1 MVVPTNVVVTLIEKL
16 VSTIVTIE
24 NNVEETVLH
33 KAGKMRKKQLGIIFV
48 FFSFTSLT
56 MSNSYALEKSITE
69 EVDCSDITI
78 ELDSDT
84 TDINEKL
91 QEMDDAFYDSL
102 SEFEHCSESSSSSS
116 SSSGG
121 GGGSAGGG
129 GGGSSA
135 DSASSSSGG
144 VDGNGSQMQGSSQS
158 DASSPSKGIS
168 GTEKASESNQSA
180 SGNQESAEESATQT
194 DSLTSG
200 NVEKN
205 DKFSDN
211 GKLPEDIPPADNDS
225 VVEAQL
231 RQAAI
236 AEKDPQKKKKLWNE
250 YRRYKGLSEK

>member
-1 MVVPTNVVVTLIEKL
+1 
-16 VSTIVTIE
+16 
-24 NNVEETVLH
+24 
-33 KAGKMRKKQLGIIFV
+33 MRKYGHIFV
-48 FFSFTSLT
+48 FFTLLLLT
-56 MSNSYALEKSITE
+56 VKSSALEKSITE

-102 SEFEHCSESSSSSS
+102 SQFEHCSESSSSS

-135 DSASSSSGG
+135 DSASSPSGG
-144 VDGNGSQMQGSSQS
+144 GDGNGSQMQGSSESSQ
-158 DASSPSKGIS
+158 SSPSKGIS

-180 SGNQESAEESATQT
+180 SGNQESAEESGTQT

-200 NVEKN
+200 TVEKN

>member
-1 MVVPTNVVVTLIEKL
+1 
-16 VSTIVTIE
+16 
-24 NNVEETVLH
+24 
-33 KAGKMRKKQLGIIFV
+33 MRKKQLVIIF
-48 FFSFTSLT
+48 FFFLFSSLT

-102 SEFEHCSESSSSSS
+102 SQFEHCSESSSSSS

-121 GGGSAGGG
+121 GGGSAEG

-144 VDGNGSQMQGSSQS
+144 GDGNGSQMQGSSESSQ
-158 DASSPSKGIS
+158 SSPSKGIS
-168 GTEKASESNQSA
+168 GTEKASESSQGA
-180 SGNQESAEESATQT
+180 SGKQESAEESGTQT

-205 DKFSDN
+205 DKVGDN
-211 GKLPEDIPPADNDS
+211 GRPPEDIPPADNDS

-236 AEKDPQKKKKLWNE
+236 AEKDSQKKKKLWNE

>member
-1 MVVPTNVVVTLIEKL
+1 MKSI
-16 VSTIVTIE
+16 I
-24 NNVEETVLH
+24 
-33 KAGKMRKKQLGIIFV
+33 GIIFF

-56 MSNSYALEKSITE
+56 IANSFALEKIITE
-69 EVDCSDITI
+69 EVDCSDIII

-102 SEFEHCSESSSSSS
+102 SQFEHCSESSSSSS
-116 SSSGG
+116 SS
-121 GGGSAGGG
+121 GGGSAGG

-144 VDGNGSQMQGSSQS
+144 GDGNGSQMQGSSESSQ
-158 DASSPSKGIS
+158 SSPSKGIS
-168 GTEKASESNQSA
+168 GTEKASESSQNA
-180 SGNQESAEESATQT
+180 SGNRENTGEFGTKPGSEV
-194 DSLTSG
+194 SG

-205 DKFSDN
+205 DKVGDN
-211 GKLPEDIPPADNDS
+211 GKAPEDIPPADNDS

>member
-1 MVVPTNVVVTLIEKL
+1 MKKLLLITLL
-16 VSTIVTIE
+16 
-24 NNVEETVLH
+24 
-33 KAGKMRKKQLGIIFV
+33 
-48 FFSFTSLT
+48 FFSVALLT
-56 MSNSYALEKSITE
+56 ITKSFALEKSITE
-69 EVDCSDITI
+69 AVDCSDITI

-84 TDINEKL
+84 ADIDEKL

-102 SEFEHCSESSSSSS
+102 SQFEHCSESSSSSS
-116 SSSGG
+116 SSGGG

-144 VDGNGSQMQGSSQS
+144 GDGNGSQMQGASESSQ
-158 DASSPSKGIS
+158 SSPSKGIS

-180 SGNQESAEESATQT
+180 SGNRENTGEFVTKPGSEV
-194 DSLTSG
+194 SG
-200 NVEKN
+200 NVEIN
-205 DKFSDN
+205 DKVGDN

-225 VVEAQL
+225 VVEVQL

>member
-1 MVVPTNVVVTLIEKL
+1 MVVTLIEKL

>member
-1 MVVPTNVVVTLIEKL
+1 
-16 VSTIVTIE
+16 
-24 NNVEETVLH
+24 
-33 KAGKMRKKQLGIIFV
+33 MRKNRHIFV
-48 FFSFTSLT
+48 VFIFLLLTVKSF
-56 MSNSYALEKSITE
+56 ALEKSITE

-102 SEFEHCSESSSSSS
+102 SQFEHCSESSSSSS
-116 SSSGG
+116 SSSGD

-129 GGGSSA
+129 GGSSA
-135 DSASSSSGG
+135 NSASSSSGG
-144 VDGNGSQMQGSSQS
+144 GDGNGSQMQGSSES
-158 DASSPSKGIS
+158 SASSPSKGIS

-180 SGNQESAEESATQT
+180 SGNQESAEESGTQT

>member
-1 MVVPTNVVVTLIEKL
+1 MKAISGLIL
-16 VSTIVTIE
+16 ILFSVALLTIT
-24 NNVEETVLH
+24 
-33 KAGKMRKKQLGIIFV
+33 K
-48 FFSFTSLT
+48 SF
-56 MSNSYALEKSITE
+56 ALEKSITKA
-69 EVDCSDITI
+69 VDCSDITI

-84 TDINEKL
+84 TDIDEKL

-102 SEFEHCSESSSSSS
+102 SQFEHCFESSSS

-121 GGGSAGGG
+121 GGGGASGG

-135 DSASSSSGG
+135 GSASSSSGG
-144 VDGNGSQMQGSSQS
+144 GDGNGSQMKGASESNQ
-158 DASSPSKGIS
+158 SSPSKGIS
-168 GTEKASESNQSA
+168 GTEKASESSQST
-180 SGNQESAEESATQT
+180 SGKQESAEQSGKKTGSEAN
-194 DSLTSG
+194 G
-200 NVEKN
+200 NVEN
-205 DKFSDN
+205 TDKFSDY

>member
-1 MVVPTNVVVTLIEKL
+1 MTTKQTILIFL
-16 VSTIVTIE
+16 
-24 NNVEETVLH
+24 
-33 KAGKMRKKQLGIIFV
+33 
-48 FFSFTSLT
+48 FFSVALLMITKSF
-56 MSNSYALEKSITE
+56 ALEKSITE
-69 EVDCSDITI
+69 EIDCSDITI

-84 TDINEKL
+84 VDINEKL

-102 SEFEHCSESSSSSS
+102 SQFEYCSENSSI
-116 SSSGG
+116 SGG
-121 GGGSAGGG
+121 GGGSAGG

-135 DSASSSSGG
+135 DSASSSSDGG
-144 VDGNGSQMQGSSQS
+144 DGNGSEMQGSSES
-158 DASSPSKGIS
+158 SASSPSKGIS
-168 GTEKASESNQSA
+168 GTEKASKSSQSA
-180 SGNQESAEESATQT
+180 SGNQESAEESDTQT

-200 NVEKN
+200 NIEKN

-250 YRRYKGLSEK
+250 YRRYKGLSEKLHF

>member
-1 MVVPTNVVVTLIEKL
+1 MVVTLIEKL

-102 SEFEHCSESSSSSS
+102 SQFEHCSESSSSSS
-116 SSSGG
+116 SSGGG

-129 GGGSSA
+129 GSGSSA
-135 DSASSSSGG
+135 DSASSPSGG
-144 VDGNGSQMQGSSQS
+144 GDGNGSQMQGSSES
-158 DASSPSKGIS
+158 SASSPSKGIS
-168 GTEKASESNQSA
+168 GTEKAGESNQSA
-180 SGNQESAEESATQT
+180 SGNQESEEESGTQT

-250 YRRYKGLSEK
+250 YRRYKGLLEK

>member
-1 MVVPTNVVVTLIEKL
+1 MKKLLPLTFLCFSAVSFMVEK
-16 VSTIVTIE
+16 S
-24 NNVEETVLH
+24 
-33 KAGKMRKKQLGIIFV
+33 
-48 FFSFTSLT
+48 S
-56 MSNSYALEKSITE
+56 ALEKSITE

-102 SEFEHCSESSSSSS
+102 SQFEHCSESSSSSS

-129 GGGSSA
+129 GGGGSSA

-144 VDGNGSQMQGSSQS
+144 GDGNGSQMQSSSESSQ
-158 DASSPSKGIS
+158 SSPSKGIS
-168 GTEKASESNQSA
+168 GTEKASESSQSA
-180 SGNQESAEESATQT
+180 TGKQESAEESGTQT

-200 NVEKN
+200 NIEKN

-211 GKLPEDIPPADNDS
+211 GKLPEDIPPADNES

-236 AEKDPQKKKKLWNE
+236 TEKDPQKKKKLWNE

>member
-1 MVVPTNVVVTLIEKL
+1 MVVQTNVVITLIEKPG
-16 VSTIVTIE
+16 STIVTTE
-24 NNVEETVLH
+24 NNVEGTVPH
-33 KAGKMRKKQLGIIFV
+33 KAGKMRKKQLVIIFF

-69 EVDCSDITI
+69 EVDCSYITI

-102 SEFEHCSESSSSSS
+102 SQFEHCSESSSSSS
-116 SSSGG
+116 SSGGG

-135 DSASSSSGG
+135 DPSSSSSGG
-144 VDGNGSQMQGSSQS
+144 GDGNGSQMQGSSES
-158 DASSPSKGIS
+158 SASSPSKGIS
-168 GTEKASESNQSA
+168 GTEKASELSQGA
-180 SGNQESAEESATQT
+180 SGTREKTEEFGKKT
-194 DSLTSG
+194 DSLTTG

-205 DKFSDN
+205 DKVGDN

-225 VVEAQL
+225 VVEVQL

>member
-1 MVVPTNVVVTLIEKL
+1 VRKYGHIFAFFTLL
-16 VSTIVTIE
+16 LL
-24 NNVEETVLH
+24 TV
-33 KAGKMRKKQLGIIFV
+33 K
-48 FFSFTSLT
+48 SS
-56 MSNSYALEKSITE
+56 ALEKSITE

-78 ELDSDT
+78 ELDSDA

-91 QEMDDAFYDSL
+91 QEMDNAFYDSL
-102 SEFEHCSESSSSSS
+102 SQFEHCSESSSSSS
-116 SSSGG
+116 SSGGG

-129 GGGSSA
+129 GGSSAGSS
-135 DSASSSSGG
+135 SSSSGG
-144 VDGNGSQMQGSSQS
+144 GAGNRSQMQGSSEFS
-158 DASSPSKGIS
+158 ASSPSKGIS
-168 GTEKASESNQSA
+168 GTEKANESSQST
-180 SGNQESAEESATQT
+180 SGKQESAEESGTQT

-205 DKFSDN
+205 DKVSDN

>member
-1 MVVPTNVVVTLIEKL
+1 M
-16 VSTIVTIE
+16 STIVTTE

-33 KAGKMRKKQLGIIFV
+33 KAGKMRKKQLVIIFF

-56 MSNSYALEKSITE
+56 IANSFALEKSITE
-69 EVDCSDITI
+69 EVDCSDIII

-102 SEFEHCSESSSSSS
+102 SQFEHCSESSSSSS
-116 SSSGG
+116 SSGGG
-121 GGGSAGGG
+121 GGGSAGGGGGG

-144 VDGNGSQMQGSSQS
+144 GDGNGSQMQGSSESSQ
-158 DASSPSKGIS
+158 SSPSKGIS
-168 GTEKASESNQSA
+168 GTEKASESSQNA
-180 SGNQESAEESATQT
+180 SGNRENTGEFVTKPGGEV
-194 DSLTSG
+194 SG
-200 NVEKN
+200 SIEKN
-205 DKFSDN
+205 DKVGDN
-211 GKLPEDIPPADNDS
+211 GKAPEDIPPADNDS

-236 AEKDPQKKKKLWNE
+236 AEKDSQKKKKLWNE

>member
-1 MVVPTNVVVTLIEKL
+1 M
-16 VSTIVTIE
+16 STIVTIE

>member
-16 VSTIVTIE
+16 VSTIVITE

-102 SEFEHCSESSSSSS
+102 SQFEHCSESSSSSS

-144 VDGNGSQMQGSSQS
+144 GDGNGSQMQGSSES
-158 DASSPSKGIS
+158 GASSPSKGIS

-180 SGNQESAEESATQT
+180 SGNQESAEESGTQT

>member
-1 MVVPTNVVVTLIEKL
+1 VVPTNVVVTLIEKL
-16 VSTIVTIE
+16 VSTTVITE

-102 SEFEHCSESSSSSS
+102 SQFEHCSESSSSS

-144 VDGNGSQMQGSSQS
+144 GDGNGSQMQGSSES
-158 DASSPSKGIS
+158 GASSPSKGIS

-180 SGNQESAEESATQT
+180 SGYKESAEESGTQT

-200 NVEKN
+200 NVEKK

-211 GKLPEDIPPADNDS
+211 GKLPEDIPP
-225 VVEAQL
+225 
-231 RQAAI
+231 
-236 AEKDPQKKKKLWNE
+236 
-250 YRRYKGLSEK
+250 